1 MKAYKK
7 TKNKNKIQLKIL
19 KWKDFQTVQ
28 IEVDIYKD
36 EQAG

>member
-19 KWKDFQTVQ
+19 KWNDFQTVQ